1 MESLTKHW
9 RNLSLNEREGGKLS
23 VKKNRESQVVT
34 LVAKFLTKRVL
45 NTEAIVRTFSPLW
58 RAKKGFKVRDAGE
71 HMMLFEF
78 DHAEEVNKIL
88 RSEPWSFDRYIV
100 VLHKLENTTPMHELK
115 FNSVAIWVQVHN
127 IPITHLN
134 RTTAEELCE
143 VIGVVD
149 HESNDNEVDRGS
161 FFRVRVRTDISV
173 PLCRGRILSIEDDE
187 DYWVEFKYERL
198 PNICY
203 WCGCLDHS
211 DKDCER
217 WIESEGTLASSERE
231 YGPWIRATPTQA
243 RQKPVVVVPGFYES
257 RRKGGSQ
264 YSCPATEK
272 EVQAR
277 GEARETGAQSTDE
290 LGKETANPEEEISE
304 TIIAPNI
311 SVPKKEAVLNAGKN
325 GNNRSIKGNKGD
337 PFEDHLKEIDRELN
351 GADISENLAEGAA
364 AIKNQ
369 MHVEIVDLNA
379 CTLGTANIERGK
391 VAGADHV
398 DVLNSFPSDN
408 NLVRITDSQ
417 DVKVGSVGNE
427 GQARKKTW
435 TRLAREVQKG
445 GNQKHV
451 DGVSLSKRSFMEVD
465 TGDFPTKRRLVAPK
479 SQGIYSMVEAAEQPR
494 QEQ

>member
-1 MESLTKHW
+1 M
-9 RNLSLNEREGGKLS
+9 
-23 VKKNRESQVVT
+23 
-34 LVAKFLTKRVL
+34 L

-78 DHAEEVNKIL
+78 DNAEEVNKIL

-100 VLHKLENTTPMHELK
+100 VLHKLENTTPMHELQ
-115 FNSVAIWVQVHN
+115 FNTVAIWVQVHN
-127 IPITHLN
+127 IPFTHLN

-161 FFRVRVRTDISV
+161 FFRVRVRIDISV

-187 DYWVEFKYERL
+187 DCWVEFKYERL

-217 WIESEGTLASSERE
+217 WIASEGTLASSDKE

-264 YSCPATEK
+264 FSCPATEK
-272 EVQAR
+272 EVQAGR
-277 GEARETGAQSTDE
+277 EARETGAQATDK
-290 LGKETANPEEEISE
+290 LGKETVISEEEISE
-304 TIIAPNI
+304 TIIALNI
-311 SVPKKEAVLNAGKN
+311 TVPQKEAVLNVGKN
-325 GNNRSIKGNKGD
+325 GNNGSIEGNKGD
-337 PFEDHLKEIDRELN
+337 PFEENLKEIDKELN
-351 GADISENLAEGAA
+351 DFDISKNLDEGAA
-364 AIKNQ
+364 TIKNQ
-369 MHVEIVDLNA
+369 RHVESVDLNA
-379 CTLGTANIERGK
+379 CTVGKNNFERGE
-391 VAGADHV
+391 VAGAEHV
-398 DVLNSFPSDN
+398 DVLNPSPSVN
-408 NLVRITDSQ
+408 NLARIPDSQ
-417 DVKVGSVGNE
+417 EVEGGSGGTE
-427 GQARKKTW
+427 GQVRKKTW

-445 GNQKHV
+445 GKQKYG
-451 DGVSLSKRSFMEVD
+451 DGVSLSKRSFMEVES
-465 TGDFPTKRRLVAPK
+465 GDVQTKRRLVAPK
-479 SQGIYSMVEAAEQPR
+479 SLGIFSMVEAAKQPR